1 MAVLAECPIC
11 NNKQSTRNK
20 VCSGKNGCGLDL
32 DKAKRSRKV
41 RYWIH
46 YRLPGGKQRKE
57 FVGKS
62 IQEARDADGKRK
74 SQKREN
80 RIFDML
86 PEARMRFSELADW
99 YLSLKSV
106 KKLASYN
113 RVRGCIANFNKVFG
127 DRIVNT
133 IKPAEIEDYQSQ
145 RETDGLAPATIDME
159 ISVTKTMINKAFDND
174 MVDGRTVKAFRKV
187 ERKLKKAANAR
198 RRTLSV
204 VEYLR
209 LREAAAH
216 HLKAI
221 LTVAYNTGMRT
232 GEIRKLRWAHIDWE
246 KGFIC
251 LPAEIPKERKPKN
264 IPMNHHVRETL
275 KSLPHALHHDYVF
288 TYKGEPIRDRGG
300 LKRSFRT
307 ACKKADIPCGRNTP
321 DGIIFHDIRR
331 TVKTNMLNAGVNQV
345 HRDLILGHS
354 LQGMDAH
361 YLVPNE
367 DDLQREMDLYTRWL
381 DEQIKNVTAEIKVG

>member
-1 MAVLAECPIC
+1 MGFEIVQYNQYNLQVNAKMSTCPLC
-11 NNKQSTRNK
+11 SDTRK
-20 VCSGKNGCGLDL
+20 KSK
-32 DKAKRSRKV
+32 DKC
-41 RYWIH
+41 
-46 YRLPGGKQRKE
+46 
-57 FVGKS
+57 
-62 IQEARDADGKRK
+62 
-74 SQKREN
+74 
-80 RIFDML
+80 
-86 PEARMRFSELADW
+86 
-99 YLSLKSV
+99 LS
-106 KKLASYN
+106 
-113 RVRGCIANFNKVFG
+113 
-127 DRIVNT
+127 
-133 IKPAEIEDYQSQ
+133 
-145 RETDGLAPATIDME
+145 
-159 ISVTKTMINKAFDND
+159 
-174 MVDGRTVKAFRKV
+174 
-187 ERKLKKAANAR
+187 
-198 RRTLSV
+198 
-204 VEYLR
+204 
-209 LREAAAH
+209 
-216 HLKAI
+216 
-221 LTVAYNTGMRT
+221 
-232 GEIRKLRWAHIDWE
+232 IDWE

-367 DDLQREMDLYTRWL
+367 DDLQREMDLYTR
-381 DEQIKNVTAEIKVG
+381 

>member
-1 MAVLAECPIC
+1 MAILAECPMC
-11 NNKQSTRNK
+11 HNKQATKNRL
-20 VCSGKNGCGLDL
+20 CSCGEDL
-32 DKAKRSRKV
+32 VKAKRSKKIK
-41 RYWIH
+41 YWIQ

-57 FVGKS
+57 FVSYS
-62 IQEARDADGKRK
+62 IEEARDADGKRR

-86 PEARMRFSELADW
+86 PEAKMSFFELAEW
-99 YLSLKSV
+99 YLDLKSV

-127 DRIVNT
+127 HRIVNT
-133 IKPAEIEDYQSQ
+133 IKPVEIEDYQNQ

-204 VEYLR
+204 TEYLS

-216 HLKAI
+216 HLKPI

-232 GEIRKLRWAHIDWE
+232 GELRKLRWAHVDWE
-246 KGFIC
+246 KEFIR
-251 LPAEIPKERKPKN
+251 LPGEIPKERKPKN
-264 IPMNHHVRETL
+264 IPMNHHVKETL
-275 KSLPHALHHDYVF
+275 KSLPRALHHDYVF
-288 TYKGEPIRDRGG
+288 TYRGEPIRDRGG

-321 DGIIFHDIRR
+321 DGVTFHDIRR
-331 TVKTNMLNAGVNQV
+331 TVKTNMLNAGVNRV

-361 YLVPNE
+361 YLVPSEE
-367 DDLQREMDLYTRWL
+367 DIHAAMDLYTTWL
-381 DEQIKNVTAEIKVG
+381 DKEIATVTAQAEVG

>member
-1 MAVLAECPIC
+1 MAILAECPMC
-11 NNKQSTRNK
+11 HNKQATKNRL
-20 VCSGKNGCGLDL
+20 CSCGEDL
-32 DKAKRSRKV
+32 VKAKRSKKIK
-41 RYWIH
+41 YWIQ

-57 FVGKS
+57 FVSYS
-62 IQEARDADGKRK
+62 IEEARDADGKRR

-86 PEARMRFSELADW
+86 PEAKMSFFELAEW
-99 YLSLKSV
+99 YLNLKSV

-127 DRIVNT
+127 HRIVNT
-133 IKPAEIEDYQSQ
+133 IKPVEIEDYQNQ

-204 VEYLR
+204 TEYLR

-216 HLKAI
+216 HLKPI

-232 GEIRKLRWAHIDWE
+232 GELRKLRWAHVDWE
-246 KGFIC
+246 KEFIR
-251 LPAEIPKERKPKN
+251 LPGEIPKERKPKN
-264 IPMNHHVRETL
+264 IPMNHHVKETL
-275 KSLPHALHHDYVF
+275 KSLPRALHHDYVF
-288 TYKGEPIRDRGG
+288 TYRGEPIRDRGG

-321 DGIIFHDIRR
+321 DGVTFHDIRR
-331 TVKTNMLNAGVNQV
+331 TVKTNMLNAGVNRV

-361 YLVPNE
+361 YLVPSEE
-367 DDLQREMDLYTRWL
+367 DLHAAMDLYTAWL
-381 DEQIKNVTAEIKVG
+381 DKEIVTVTAQAEVG

>member
-1 MAVLAECPIC
+1 MAILAECPMC
-11 NNKQSTRNK
+11 HNKQATKNRL
-20 VCSGKNGCGLDL
+20 CSCGEDL
-32 DKAKRSRKV
+32 VKAKRSKKIK
-41 RYWIH
+41 YWIQ
-46 YRLPGGKQRKE
+46 YRLPGRKQRKE
-57 FVGKS
+57 FVSYS
-62 IQEARDADGKRK
+62 IEEARDADGKRR

-86 PEARMRFSELADW
+86 PEAKMSFFELAEW
-99 YLSLKSV
+99 YLDLKSV

-127 DRIVNT
+127 HRIVNT
-133 IKPAEIEDYQSQ
+133 IKPVEIEDYQNQ

-159 ISVTKTMINKAFDND
+159 ISVTKTIINKAFDND

-204 VEYLR
+204 TEYLS

-216 HLKAI
+216 HLKPI

-232 GEIRKLRWAHIDWE
+232 GELRKLRWAHVDWE
-246 KGFIC
+246 KEFIR
-251 LPAEIPKERKPKN
+251 LPGEIPKERKPKN
-264 IPMNHHVRETL
+264 IPMNHYVRETL
-275 KSLPHALHHDYVF
+275 KSLPRALHHDYVF
-288 TYKGEPIRDRGG
+288 TYRGEPIRDRGG

-321 DGIIFHDIRR
+321 DGVTFHDIRR
-331 TVKTNMLNAGVNQV
+331 TVKTNMLNAGVNRV

-361 YLVPNE
+361 YLVPSEE
-367 DDLQREMDLYTRWL
+367 DIHAAMDLYTTWL
-381 DEQIKNVTAEIKVG
+381 DKEIATVTAQAEVG

>member
-1 MAVLAECPIC
+1 MAILAECPMC
-11 NNKQSTRNK
+11 HNKQATKNRL
-20 VCSGKNGCGLDL
+20 CSCGEDL
-32 DKAKRSRKV
+32 VKAKRSKKIK
-41 RYWIH
+41 YWIQ

-57 FVGKS
+57 FVSYS
-62 IQEARDADGKRK
+62 IEEARDADGKRR

-86 PEARMRFSELADW
+86 PEAKMSFFELAEW
-99 YLSLKSV
+99 YLDLKSV

-127 DRIVNT
+127 HRIVNT
-133 IKPAEIEDYQSQ
+133 IKPVEIEDYQNQ

-204 VEYLR
+204 TEYLS

-216 HLKAI
+216 HLKPI

-232 GEIRKLRWAHIDWE
+232 GELRKLRWAHVDWE
-246 KGFIC
+246 KEFIR
-251 LPAEIPKERKPKN
+251 LPGEIPKERKPKN
-264 IPMNHHVRETL
+264 IPMNHHVKEAL
-275 KSLPHALHHDYVF
+275 KSLPRALHHDYVF
-288 TYKGEPIRDRGG
+288 TYRGEPIRDRGG

-321 DGIIFHDIRR
+321 DGVTFHDIRR
-331 TVKTNMLNAGVNQV
+331 TVKTNMLNAGVNRV

-361 YLVPNE
+361 YLVPSEE
-367 DDLQREMDLYTRWL
+367 DIHAAMDLYTTWL
-381 DEQIKNVTAEIKVG
+381 DKEIATVTAQAEVG

>member
-1 MAVLAECPIC
+1 MAILAECPMC
-11 NNKQSTRNK
+11 HNKQATKNRL
-20 VCSGKNGCGLDL
+20 CSCGEDL
-32 DKAKRSRKV
+32 VKAKRSKKIK
-41 RYWIH
+41 YWIQ
-46 YRLPGGKQRKE
+46 YRLPGRKQRKE
-57 FVGKS
+57 FVSYS
-62 IQEARDADGKRK
+62 IEEARDADGKRR

-86 PEARMRFSELADW
+86 PEAKMSFFELAEW
-99 YLSLKSV
+99 YLNLKSV

-127 DRIVNT
+127 HRIVNT
-133 IKPAEIEDYQSQ
+133 IKPVEIEDYQNQ

-159 ISVTKTMINKAFDND
+159 ISVTKTIINKAFDND

-204 VEYLR
+204 TEYLS

-216 HLKAI
+216 HLKPI

-232 GEIRKLRWAHIDWE
+232 GELRKLRWAHVDWE
-246 KGFIC
+246 KEFIR
-251 LPAEIPKERKPKN
+251 LPGEIPKERKPKN
-264 IPMNHHVRETL
+264 IPMNHYVRETL
-275 KSLPHALHHDYVF
+275 KSLPRALHHDYVF
-288 TYKGEPIRDRGG
+288 TYRGEPIRDRGG

-321 DGIIFHDIRR
+321 DGITFHDIRR
-331 TVKTNMLNAGVNQV
+331 TVKTNMLNAGVNRV

-361 YLVPNE
+361 YLVPSEE
-367 DDLQREMDLYTRWL
+367 DIHAAMDLYTTWL
-381 DEQIKNVTAEIKVG
+381 DKEIATVTAQAEVG